1 MTQNIYVN
9 AYSGIIPLVYILNA
23 VITKLHEYGTTLNS
37 GVKSGKYSTHES
49 AYLQSYGFN
58 GVQQVGVY
66 TCSKMVKIKIYE
78 CHGKFRLRLRNSVIT
93 LSVSHNFLLDLIKIN
108 FKRAFRN
115 LNKADINIVPI
126 SKYHLLCGGWVHLV
140 GVENNCHQMTFG
152 T

>member
-37 GVKSGKYSTHES
+37 GVKSGKYSTRES

-66 TCSKMVKIKIYE
+66 TCSEMVKIKIYE
-78 CHGKFRLRLRNSVIT
+78 CHGKFRLCLRNSIIT
-93 LSVSHNFLLDLIKIN
+93 LSVSHNFLMDLIKIKTTN
-108 FKRAFRN
+108 GF
-115 LNKADINIVPI
+115 
-126 SKYHLLCGGWVHLV
+126 
-140 GVENNCHQMTFG
+140 
-152 T
+152 